1 MRNFT
6 LSARSLGRNPLYEG
20 AVKIAKMLGGAV
32 AVVVMLFGALV
43 GWLAVRSPAM
53 RPALTEP
60 VERTPERLARGKHLA
75 ENITGCMECHS
86 EHRDDLFMWPAK
98 PETYGQGGFPFDER
112 LGIPGVVCAQNITP
126 DPETGLGNWTD
137 GEIIR
142 AIREGVAKD
151 GRALFP
157 MMPYQSLR
165 AMSDEDVK
173 AIVVY
178 LRSLKPIRKETPPVR
193 LDFPVNLLIKFDPQP
208 LDGPVAAPNPA
219 DHLAYGKYL
228 VTLAGCADCHTNHLK
243 GKPVKGM
250 EFAGGWELR
259 LPWGRLV
266 PPNITPDPETGI
278 GNLTRDEFIG
288 RFKSFASLVELPK
301 ALPGRNT
308 IMNWR
313 GYGQMAEDELG
324 AMYDYLRTVKAIK
337 NKVNPFPDA
346 T

>member
-1 MRNFT
+1 MKI
-6 LSARSLGRNPLYEG
+6 LKVLVG
-20 AVKIAKMLGGAV
+20 ALIAVLVLLGGAV
-32 AVVVMLFGALV
+32 
-43 GWLAVRSPAM
+43 GWLALRKPAM
-53 RPALTEP
+53 RPASTER
-60 VERTPERLARGKHLA
+60 VDRTPERLARGKHLA
-75 ENITGCMECHS
+75 ENVAGCMECHS
-86 EHRDDLFMWPAK
+86 EHRDDLYTWPSK
-98 PETYGQGGFPFDER
+98 PETYGQGGLPFDER

-126 DPETGLGNWTD
+126 DPQTGLGNWTD

-157 MMPYQSLR
+157 MMPYQGLR
-165 AMSDEDVK
+165 QMSDEDVK

-193 LDFPVNLLIKFDPQP
+193 LNFPVNLLIKFDPKP
-208 LDGPVAAPNPA
+208 LDGPVSAPNRA
-219 DHLAYGKYL
+219 DSIAYGKYL
-228 VTLAGCADCHTNHLK
+228 ATLAGCADCHTNHVK
-243 GKPVKGM
+243 GKPVEAM

-259 LPWGRLV
+259 MPWGRVV
-266 PPNITPDPETGI
+266 PPNITPDSETGI
-278 GNLTRDEFIG
+278 GDLTRDEFIG

-313 GYGQMAEDELG
+313 GYAQMPEDELG
-324 AMYDYLRTVKAIK
+324 AIYDYLRTVKPIK

-346 T
+346 S

>member
-1 MRNFT
+1 MKI
-6 LSARSLGRNPLYEG
+6 LKVLVG
-20 AVKIAKMLGGAV
+20 ALIAVLVLLGGAV
-32 AVVVMLFGALV
+32 
-43 GWLAVRSPAM
+43 GWLALRKPAM
-53 RPALTEP
+53 RPASTER
-60 VERTPERLARGKHLA
+60 VDRTPERLARGKHLA
-75 ENITGCMECHS
+75 ENVAGCMECHS
-86 EHRDDLFMWPAK
+86 EHRDDLYTWPSK
-98 PETYGQGGFPFDER
+98 PETYGQGGLPFDER

-126 DPETGLGNWTD
+126 DPQTGLGNWTD

-157 MMPYQSLR
+157 MMPYQGLR
-165 AMSDEDVK
+165 QMSDEDVK

-193 LDFPVNLLIKFDPQP
+193 LNFPVNLLIKFDPKP
-208 LDGPVAAPNPA
+208 LYGPVSAPNRA
-219 DHLAYGKYL
+219 DSIAYGKYL
-228 VTLAGCADCHTNHLK
+228 ATLAGCADCHTNHVK
-243 GKPVKGM
+243 GKPVEAR

-259 LPWGRLV
+259 MPWGRVV
-266 PPNITPDPETGI
+266 PPNITPDSETGI
-278 GNLTRDEFIG
+278 GDLTRDEFIG

-313 GYGQMAEDELG
+313 GYAQMPEDELG
-324 AMYDYLRTVKAIK
+324 AIYDYLRTVKPIK

-346 T
+346 S